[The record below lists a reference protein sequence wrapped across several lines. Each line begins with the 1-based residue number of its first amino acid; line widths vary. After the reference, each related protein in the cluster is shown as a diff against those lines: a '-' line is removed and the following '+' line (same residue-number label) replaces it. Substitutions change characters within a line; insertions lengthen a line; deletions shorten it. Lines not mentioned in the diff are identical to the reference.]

1 MVCCNTQ
8 YAKKAFQFFFL
19 HTGFWLHIKKVLF
32 IEGRFCYFKLNIAI
46 FAFNANFNKA
56 ITAFNANFNKAI
68 TAFNAN
74 FKVAIYRIIESTFF
88 AVNLETGV

>member
-56 ITAFNANFNKAI
+56 ITAFNANF
-68 TAFNAN
+68 
-74 FKVAIYRIIESTFF
+74 KVAIYRIIESTFF